1 MYPKT
6 LRAMA
11 AALLLSVGTVGMA
24 TVISTTVAEAGVRP
38 AVGNALKQAIS
49 LAESGSIG
57 AAEAKVHEAESVGG
71 LTGAENEAIAR
82 VKAYVE
88 AKSPN
93 SSTGA
98 KAKFANDYSAG
109 RYGAVVGEDADQ
121 LRKTGAF
128 DYESQ
133 VVVAQAYYLMGNCEK
148 SIPMLRDLSSGS
160 HASEQVL
167 SVMYSAAY
175 KCGDNDAMRSALERL
190 VQSYNNPKYWSDLL
204 QAAEGTKG
212 LKDHQLL
219 DIYRLRLLTNSLK
232 TAEDYETSAELA
244 IEFKSST
251 EAQTI
256 VQKGLDAK
264 ILSGARDLRLLAT
277 AKAQAAADVAALPRT
292 TAAANTAKTGD
303 ALVGLGE
310 AYWGMSRY
318 QDAVNAVQAGI
329 KKGVA
334 DKDDAQL
341 RLGMAYYG
349 AGQKADAAAAF
360 NAVPKGDDGIAIVAH
375 IWTLYVHTH

>member
-11 AALLLSVGTVGMA
+11 AALLLNVGTVGVA

-277 AKAQAAADVAALPRT
+277 AKAQAAADVTALPRT

-360 NAVPKGDDGIAIVAH
+360 NAVPKGNDGIAIVAH

>member
-1 MYPKT
+1 
-6 LRAMA
+6 
-11 AALLLSVGTVGMA
+11 MA
-24 TVISTTVAEAGVRP
+24 TVVSTTVAEAGVRP
-38 AVGNALKQAIS
+38 AVGNALKPAIS

-57 AAEAKVHEAESVGG
+57 AAEAKVHDAESVGG

-277 AKAQAAADVAALPRT
+277 AKAQAAADVTALPRT

-360 NAVPKGDDGIAIVAH
+360 NAVPKGNDGIAIVAH

>member
-11 AALLLSVGTVGMA
+11 AALLLNVGTVGVA